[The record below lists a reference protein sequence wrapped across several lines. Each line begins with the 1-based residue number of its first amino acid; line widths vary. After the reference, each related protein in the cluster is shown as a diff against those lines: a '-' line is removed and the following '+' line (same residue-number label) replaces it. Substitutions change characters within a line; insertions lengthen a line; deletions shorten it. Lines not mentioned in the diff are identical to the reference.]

1 MKHRISQLA
10 QSGASDGDAIVWDGT
25 LGEWVPGAASGGGGG
40 AAVGA
45 FVSRST
51 TQSFSNGT
59 PAAVSFDT
67 EVRDDG
73 GCWTSG
79 AATRLTVPTD
89 QSGWYVIAGSVWM
102 AGATGNGRRL
112 FIRLN
117 GTTEIAGSSV
127 AAPGEHN
134 DPRLNCSTPYY
145 LTAADYVELI
155 VDQNQGSAVNIQA
168 GSGKFSMIRV
178 A

>member
-1 MKHRISQLA
+1 MKIRPSQIQQAAADPGEAL
-10 QSGASDGDAIVWDGT
+10 VWNGT
-25 LGEWVPGAASGGGGG
+25 EWAPGTAGSVT
-40 AAVGA
+40 AVGA

-79 AATRLTVPTD
+79 AATRLTAPST
-89 QSGWYVIAGSVWM
+89 GWYVIAGSVWM
-102 AGATGNGRRL
+102 AGSTSNGRRL
-112 FIRLN
+112 YIRLN
-117 GTTEIAGSSV
+117 GSTEIAGSSV
-127 AAPGEHN
+127 AAPGDHN
-134 DPRLNCSTPYY
+134 DPRLSCSTPYY
-145 LTAADYVELI
+145 LSATDYVELI

-168 GSGKFSMIRV
+168 GSGKFSMVKV